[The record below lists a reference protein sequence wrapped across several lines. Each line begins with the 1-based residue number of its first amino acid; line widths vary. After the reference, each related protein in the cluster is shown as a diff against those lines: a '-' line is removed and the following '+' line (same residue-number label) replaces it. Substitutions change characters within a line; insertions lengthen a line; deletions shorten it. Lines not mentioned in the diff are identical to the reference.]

1 MVVGAATLGCSLRA
15 GATLLAFYASSSKL
29 TTLKEELKEVDDE
42 FKKGGQRDWVQVSCD
57 PSSLVLCMMPR
68 KNGYWCCA
76 VCHAYAAHDIRT
88 AMQVCCNALIPT
100 VIAVLMGY
108 WGGLADLPMDAQ
120 RMPGYTAAAGA
131 FLGYFA
137 CCCGDTWASEVG
149 QLSAQQPRLI
159 TSLRPVRKVGMLP
172 LLSSTK
178 LCILK
183 RPLQLPYRMRV
194 QSLLNAFCAGRYA
207 TWLRCLPK

>member
-1 MVVGAATLGCSLRA
+1 MAATHSCLLCVWCIGNMVVGAMWAR
-15 GATLLAFYASSSKL
+15 
-29 TTLKEELKEVDDE
+29 
-42 FKKGGQRDWVQVSCD
+42 
-57 PSSLVLCMMPR
+57 R
-68 KNGYWCCA
+68 KNPA
-76 VCHAYAAHDIRT
+76 QFIRT

-100 VIAVLMGY
+100 VMAVLMGY

-159 TSLRPVRKVGMLP
+159 TSLRPVRKVGT

-178 LCILK
+178 L
-183 RPLQLPYRMRV
+183 
-194 QSLLNAFCAGRYA
+194 
-207 TWLRCLPK
+207 